1 MYYNAFMDKIK
12 SPSVAGTFYPA
23 DKEELNSIISNF
35 KQNLKTEC
43 KYSSRAVIVPHA
55 GLVYSGQL
63 AFDTLS
69 ILDKN
74 IKTLFI
80 FAPTHRVGFPGLCLS
95 SYDEWET
102 PLGNIE
108 INQEINQELNENFF
122 LDYFDEAFAEEH
134 AIEIQLPL
142 IQSIFNNINIVPI
155 LVGQAD
161 INSVLEI
168 IMNYWNNKDIGFVIS
183 SDLSHFLED
192 KDARKI
198 DLITAEMIESGNISQ
213 FSYKQA
219 CGAIG
224 VCALTAFASSQKYS
238 LIRNGL
244 INSSIATGD
253 KSRVVGYGGWF
264 LYEGEVNEYLK
275 KYYSEEIKSLCKE
288 AIVSKLEDRIINNI
302 DLPSVF
308 EEKMACFVTLEKQN
322 NLRGCIGSIIA
333 HQSLKEDLIHNAR
346 AAAFND
352 PRFNPLDMSE
362 IEYLSIAISLLS
374 APSKMN
380 FKNEEDLLNQ
390 IVPFKDGIIIK
401 DKGYQAVYLPSVWD
415 QLPDKKQFLNSL
427 KLKAGMSA
435 DYFSETFEA
444 YRFYS
449 EYIK

>member
-23 DKEELNSIISNF
+23 DKEELNSLIKNF
-35 KQNLKTEC
+35 KQNSKIEC

-55 GLVYSGQL
+55 GFVYSGQL

-69 ILDKN
+69 VLNKN

-95 SYDEWET
+95 SFEEWET

-134 AIEIQLPL
+134 AVEIQLPL
-142 IQSIFNNINIVPI
+142 IQTIFNDINIVPI

-168 IMNYWNNKDIGFVIS
+168 IMNYWNNEDIGFVIS

-198 DLITAEMIESGNISQ
+198 DLMTAEMIETGDISQ
-213 FSYKQA
+213 FSYRQA

-224 VCALTAFASSQKYS
+224 ICALTAFASSQKYS

-244 INSSIATGD
+244 INSSNATGD

-264 LYEGEVNEYLK
+264 LYEGEANEYLK
-275 KYYSEEIKSLCKE
+275 KYYSEEIKSLCSE
-288 AIVSKLEDRIINNI
+288 AIMSKFEDRIINNI

-308 EEKMACFVTLEKQN
+308 DEKIACFVTLEKQN

-333 HQSLKEDLIHNAR
+333 HQTLREDLIHNAR

-352 PRFNPLDMSE
+352 PRFNPLDKNE
-362 IEYLSIAISLLS
+362 IEDLSIAVSLLS
-374 APSKMN
+374 APSKIN
-380 FKNEEDLLNQ
+380 FKDEDDLLNQ
-390 IVPFKDGIIIK
+390 IVSFKDGIIIK
-401 DKGYQAVYLPSVWD
+401 DKGYQAVYLPSVWE
-415 QLPDKKQFLNSL
+415 QLPDKQQFLNSL

-435 DYFSETFEA
+435 DYFSDTFEA

-449 EYIK
+449 EYIT

>member
-23 DKEELNSIISNF
+23 DKEELNSLINDF
-35 KQNLKTEC
+35 KQNSKTEC

-63 AFDTLS
+63 AYDTLS
-69 ILDKN
+69 VLDKN

-122 LDYFDEAFAEEH
+122 LDYFDESFAQEH
-134 AIEIQLPL
+134 AVEIQLPL
-142 IQSIFNNINIVPI
+142 IQSMFNNINIVPI

-198 DLITAEMIESGNISQ
+198 DLMTAEMIETGDISQ

-219 CGAIG
+219 CGAMGI
-224 VCALTAFASSQKYS
+224 CALTAFASSQKYS
-238 LIRNGL
+238 LIRIGL
-244 INSSIATGD
+244 INSSNATGD

-275 KYYSEEIKSLCKE
+275 KYYSEEIKSLCSE
-288 AIVSKLEDRIINNI
+288 SIISKLEDRIINNI
-302 DLPSVF
+302 DLPNVF
-308 EEKMACFVTLEKQN
+308 DEKIACFVTLEKQN

-333 HQSLKEDLIHNAR
+333 YQSLRDDLIHNSR
-346 AAAFND
+346 AAAFRD
-352 PRFNPLDMSE
+352 PRFNPLEKDE
-362 IEYLSIAISLLS
+362 IEDLSIAVSLLS

-380 FKNEEDLLNQ
+380 FKDEDDLLRQ
-390 IVPFKDGIIIK
+390 IVSFKDGIIIK
-401 DKGYQAVYLPSVWD
+401 DKGCQAVYLPSVWE

-435 DYFSETFEA
+435 DYFSDTFEA

-449 EYIK
+449 EYIT

>member
-1 MYYNAFMDKIK
+1 
-12 SPSVAGTFYPA
+12 
-23 DKEELNSIISNF
+23 
-35 KQNLKTEC
+35 
-43 KYSSRAVIVPHA
+43 
-55 GLVYSGQL
+55 
-63 AFDTLS
+63 
-69 ILDKN
+69 
-74 IKTLFI
+74 
-80 FAPTHRVGFPGLCLS
+80 
-95 SYDEWET
+95 
-102 PLGNIE
+102 
-108 INQEINQELNENFF
+108 
-122 LDYFDEAFAEEH
+122 
-134 AIEIQLPL
+134 
-142 IQSIFNNINIVPI
+142 
-155 LVGQAD
+155 
-161 INSVLEI
+161 
-168 IMNYWNNKDIGFVIS
+168 
-183 SDLSHFLED
+183 
-192 KDARKI
+192 
-198 DLITAEMIESGNISQ
+198 MIESGNISQ

-275 KYYSEEIKSLCKE
+275 KYYSEEIKSLCRE
-288 AIVSKLEDRIINNI
+288 SIMSKLEDRTINNMY
-302 DLPSVF
+302 LPSVF
-308 EEKMACFVTLEKQN
+308 DEKMACFVTLEKQN

-352 PRFNPLDMSE
+352 PRFNPLDKSE

-380 FKNEEDLLNQ
+380 FKDEEDLLNQ